1 MARLY
6 SASPEFVGELQQALA
21 TTNEQ
26 TLTLRMSKNGV
37 DIHTSPLTKDKLEAM
52 LSSTY
57 VRRNVD
63 GIRHATD
70 EQTAKRL
77 KVNLP
82 CIFWQGTL
90 DVRRYA
96 EDVKELLLQASGELP
111 SAVNQ
116 DLYFSLAAPFVL
128 VDFDQPHAEGA
139 ERFDARQVYDKV
151 SAVAPSGEMVFAQVT
166 ARYGLRLAV
175 RRNDTESIR
184 QIQQRYAEYAGIKVD
199 ILTDYTRRS
208 FTTTQADL
216 LFCDTESVCQPF
228 TRENAMKWA
237 FLDQADA
244 GMKTPAR
251 RKAAQPDATPKTLS
265 KGSERMDTTDADYLR
280 QVAAAVDA
288 LLGGAEGV
296 GEGSRHNRYMQLLGY
311 MRYLCEDTELLTTC
325 CGYEDLDYAER
336 RGCAQYVLANQP
348 REHTP
353 QLLDEAVAVVSV
365 KVAQT
370 AQSDEPAETGEPRL
384 PTKLP
389 SPLKKLVSKVHP
401 LLHPMVIRGC
411 FPAWATHLHGQK
423 VRYAN
428 GTDLEMPML
437 HLIIAP
443 QGSGKSSVVQPSNI
457 ILQSIIQQDNLNR
470 QREADWK
477 KAKRRGA
484 TVDRPDDLCVQ
495 VLAPDMTSAALSQK
509 AADAG
514 GRPLYVRD
522 DELDNLKKM
531 SGGSVE
537 AATVIIRNAFDN
549 TVWGQERVGAESV
562 TVRCPLRLNLCLS
575 TTPNGALQFFKAA
588 TTQNGTL
595 QRLALSTINN
605 PDHVEWTYGEY
616 DKRYADAL
624 LPYIDRLKGAK
635 PLVVCQQA
643 QQHIGELQ
651 KKEADSLSLS
661 DKDYLVPYVRRAA
674 IIAFREGMMLY
685 IMMGKWTREIADYV
699 EWSLKYQLWCCDRF
713 FGRRIRGAYEDEKAA
728 ERGNSAV
735 QKNLLADVPDEF
747 VAEDMKRLF
756 VGLGKKAEAASAY
769 LRQQVKRGNVVRTDN
784 GFRKTERFRQRYEG
798 MV

>member
-1 MARLY
+1 MFSQILAGHITDSGLTGRI
-6 SASPEFVGELQQALA
+6 AVQNVIPAVGVTQNDHCGAVFQHADD
-21 TTNEQ
+21 
-26 TLTLRMSKNGV
+26 RM
-37 DIHTSPLTKDKLEAM
+37 
-52 LSSTY
+52 
-57 VRRNVD
+57 
-63 GIRHATD
+63 
-70 EQTAKRL
+70 
-77 KVNLP
+77 
-82 CIFWQGTL
+82 
-90 DVRRYA
+90 
-96 EDVKELLLQASGELP
+96 P
-111 SAVNQ
+111 SAGAGAHPQAQFRVG
-116 DLYFSLAAPFVL
+116 D
-128 VDFDQPHAEGA
+128 HAGA
-139 ERFDARQVYDKV
+139 
-151 SAVAPSGEMVFAQVT
+151 
-166 ARYGLRLAV
+166 
-175 RRNDTESIR
+175 
-184 QIQQRYAEYAGIKVD
+184 
-199 ILTDYTRRS
+199 
-208 FTTTQADL
+208 
-216 LFCDTESVCQPF
+216 
-228 TRENAMKWA
+228 
-237 FLDQADA
+237 
-244 GMKTPAR
+244 
-251 RKAAQPDATPKTLS
+251 
-265 KGSERMDTTDADYLR
+265 
-280 QVAAAVDA
+280 
-288 LLGGAEGV
+288 
-296 GEGSRHNRYMQLLGY
+296 
-311 MRYLCEDTELLTTC
+311 
-325 CGYEDLDYAER
+325 
-336 RGCAQYVLANQP
+336 
-348 REHTP
+348 
-353 QLLDEAVAVVSV
+353 
-365 KVAQT
+365 
-370 AQSDEPAETGEPRL
+370 
-384 PTKLP
+384 
-389 SPLKKLVSKVHP
+389 
-401 LLHPMVIRGC
+401 
-411 FPAWATHLHGQK
+411 
-423 VRYAN
+423 
-428 GTDLEMPML
+428 
-437 HLIIAP
+437 
-443 QGSGKSSVVQPSNI
+443 
-457 ILQSIIQQDNLNR
+457 
-470 QREADWK
+470 
-477 KAKRRGA
+477 
-484 TVDRPDDLCVQ
+484 
-495 VLAPDMTSAALSQK
+495 
-509 AADAG
+509 
-514 GRPLYVRD
+514 
-522 DELDNLKKM
+522 